1 MNDNKVEQKVGLHGR
16 FSVQCIDK
24 NGVEKWSE
32 DFNNGITDEG
42 IAYLL
47 DLGFH
52 GDNDDITTWYCGLID
67 NLSFSA
73 LDAGDTAA
81 QIGGSNGWSELTAY
95 TEANR
100 VEWTEGATAA
110 RVMTNSTPMDFSMN
124 ATNTV
129 KGIFIVSSNT
139 KSGTTGTLW
148 STAAFSS
155 NASVEN
161 GDTLKVT
168 YTING

>member
-1 MNDNKVEQKVGLHGR
+1 MNDVIQKAGLRGR
-16 FSVQCIDK
+16 FAVTCVDK
-24 NGVEKWSE
+24 NGKEKWSQE
-32 DFNNGITDEG
+32 FNNGITDEG

-67 NLSFSA
+67 NTGFSA

-81 QIGGSNGWSELTAY
+81 QIGGTNGWSELTAY

-100 VEWTEGATAA
+100 VEWTEGATAS
-110 RVMTNSTPMDFSMN
+110 RSMTNAATMDFSMN

>member
-1 MNDNKVEQKVGLHGR
+1 MKNLNLKGQ
-16 FSVQCIDK
+16 FSVSCTDASG
-24 NGVEKWSE
+24 NLKWSQ
-32 DFNNGITDEG
+32 DFPNGITDEG

-47 DLGFH
+47 DTGFD
-52 GDNDDITTWYCGLID
+52 GATAAITWYIGLID
-67 NLSFSA
+67 NTGFSA
-73 LDAGDTAA
+73 LAAGDTAA

-95 TEANR
+95 SEANR
-100 VEWTEGATAA
+100 VTWTNGVTAS
-110 RVMTNSTPMDFSMN
+110 RSMTNALTCDFSMN

-129 KGIFIVSSNT
+129 KGIFIVSTNT

-155 NASVEN
+155 NASVTS